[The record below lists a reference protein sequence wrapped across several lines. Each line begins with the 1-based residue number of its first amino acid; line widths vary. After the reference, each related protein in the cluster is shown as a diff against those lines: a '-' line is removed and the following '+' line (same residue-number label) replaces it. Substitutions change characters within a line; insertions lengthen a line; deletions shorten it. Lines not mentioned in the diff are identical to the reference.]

1 MRKKSHIALTTY
13 LIQNIGDIE
22 LKRHKYSF
30 YIGSLL
36 PDCVP
41 SFITKRHCIEDTFHN
56 LKKEIE
62 KITIYNDIN
71 KGINSYYFLKLGVIT
86 HFIADYFTYPHNS
99 IYEGNISAHCVYEKE
114 LKFALKEYI
123 KVCTNNKEM
132 YFMNDNIRNNEMQF
146 KNSVDEICNFI
157 KEKHEEYLKQD
168 IVHKVDCEYI
178 IHVCKSVVD
187 YIIQIFELRLIELSE
202 KEARIA

>member
-13 LIQNIGDIE
+13 LIHNFDDIE

-41 SFITKRHCIEDTFHN
+41 SFITKRHCIEDTFHD
-56 LKKEIE
+56 LKEEIE
-62 KITIYNDIN
+62 KITIYNDID
-71 KGINSYYFLKLGVIT
+71 KGLNSYYFLKLGVIT

-99 IYEGNISAHCVYEKE
+99 IYEGNISAHCLYEKE
-114 LKFALKEYI
+114 LKSVLKEYI
-123 KVCTNNKEM
+123 NI
-132 YFMNDNIRNNEMQF
+132 YSNDQGFSLMKDLKKGEVQF
-146 KNSVDEICNFI
+146 KKSVEEICKFI
-157 KEKHEEYLKQD
+157 KDKHEEYLKQD
-168 IVHKVDCEYI
+168 IVYKIDCEYI
-178 IHVCKSVVD
+178 ITVCKSVVD
-187 YIIQIFELRLIELSE
+187 FIIHIFELRLVELRE

>member
-13 LIQNIGDIE
+13 LIHNVGDIE

-62 KITIYNDIN
+62 KITIYNDID

-99 IYEGNISAHCVYEKE
+99 IYEGNLSAHCLYEKE
-114 LKFALKEYI
+114 LKFALKDYI
-123 KVCTNNKEM
+123 KTYTNNQEM
-132 YFMNDNIRNNEMQF
+132 YIIKDKLKRNEMQF
-146 KNSVDEICNFI
+146 KKTVEEICNYI
-157 KEKHEEYLKQD
+157 KEKHEEYLKLD
-168 IVHKVDCEYI
+168 IVHKIDCEYI
-178 IHVCKSVVD
+178 VNVCKSVVD
-187 YIIQIFELRLIELSE
+187 YIIHIFQLRLVELRE